1 MSYLRPTPA
10 VGCAVCGAAIRGTD
24 HIVRLPQGTW
34 LHVRCWWDSGLAAQS
49 GLAAKKAGRR
59 AGRSVPDRPRR
70 PAA

>member
-1 MSYLRPTPA
+1 MSDLRPTPA

-34 LHVRCWWDSGLAAQS
+34 LHMRCWWDSGLAS
-49 GLAAKKAGRR
+49 KKAGRPAAR
-59 AGRSVPDRPRR
+59 PAPDRPRR